1 MADAPETR
9 VSDAEREAAA
19 DRLRTAGGEG
29 RLTLEELGDRLGR
42 AYGATT
48 AGELEPLTA
57 DLPARPAPTSTCT
70 RRRSRT
76 TTRSSRSSR

>member
-1 MADAPETR
+1 VADAPETR

-48 AGELEPLTA
+48 AGELEPLAA
-57 DLPARPAPTSTCT
+57 DLPARPAPTSTSA

-76 TTRSSRSSR
+76 MTRS